1 MELEFFEK
9 GALAFEKK
17 VGGRTKKLE
26 QKIAR
31 LEKKLTQKNEVLSEL
46 MEEHR
51 DQVVDFIRY
60 WSDRSGIYGS
70 KFIGWLGIAPNSLEE
85 ARLIVADFVSYYN
98 TVRPHSALGYI
109 TPKDKLERRENEI
122 FAARN
127 EIFAAR
133 DRKLQEA
140 REQRKARRRAQRQRA
155 VAAGMRARY
164 ACA

>member
-1 MELEFFEK
+1 
-9 GALAFEKK
+9 
-17 VGGRTKKLE
+17 
-26 QKIAR
+26 
-31 LEKKLTQKNEVLSEL
+31 
-46 MEEHR
+46 
-51 DQVVDFIRY
+51 
-60 WSDRSGIYGS
+60 
-70 KFIGWLGIAPNSLEE
+70 
-85 ARLIVADFVSYYN
+85 VADFVSYYN

-109 TPKDKLERRENEI
+109 TPKDKLERRE
-122 FAARN
+122 N